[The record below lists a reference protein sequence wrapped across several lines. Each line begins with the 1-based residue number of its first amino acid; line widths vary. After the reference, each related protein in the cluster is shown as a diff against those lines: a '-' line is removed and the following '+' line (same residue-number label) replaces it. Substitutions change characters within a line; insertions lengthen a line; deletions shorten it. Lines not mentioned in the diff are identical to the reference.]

1 MFLKQKHIVLLIFIF
16 SVTFAK
22 VKVVKN
28 RSFFFT
34 YLYLFL
40 YFKLAEWPTEE
51 MAKILSESC
60 TESENCSE
68 EIFSKILNNCVHS
81 EIESELFLDS
91 VGYTTEFR
99 EWFKRNYFFL
109 FSKEKGNF

>member
-1 MFLKQKHIVLLIFIF
+1 MAQTHQLLNFEPWLKPPKNRPLSHGSNPHLTCRF
-16 SVTFAK
+16 SH
-22 VKVVKN
+22 VKN
-28 RSFFFT
+28 RSFWFFFT
-34 YLYLFL
+34 YLFL

-99 EWFKRNYFFL
+99 E
-109 FSKEKGNF
+109 

>member
-28 RSFFFT
+28 RSFCYFFT
-34 YLYLFL
+34 QYSCLFL

-99 EWFKRNYFFL
+99 EWF
-109 FSKEKGNF
+109 